1 MALITIS
8 HNMLAV
14 YSLRVFSSSFL
25 NYFTTLYQEALADFV
40 FIVGEKE
47 ISRYIDDRNSL
58 SSSAYPVSP
67 LV

>member
-40 FIVGEKE
+40 FIVGERRYLD
-47 ISRYIDDRNSL
+47 ISMIETVYLPALIL
-58 SSSAYPVSP
+58 
-67 LV
+67 